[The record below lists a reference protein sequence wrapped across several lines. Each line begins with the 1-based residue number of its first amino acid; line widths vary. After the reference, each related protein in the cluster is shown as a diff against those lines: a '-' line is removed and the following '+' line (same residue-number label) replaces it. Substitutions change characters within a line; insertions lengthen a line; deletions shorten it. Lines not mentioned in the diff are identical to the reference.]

1 VGDQQAALFG
11 HLCARAGEAKCTYG
25 TGCFLLQNIGDTFR
39 LSGARMLTTI
49 AAGRDRT
56 LHYALEG
63 SVFIGGAVV
72 QWLRD
77 KMQFIQTAPDVEQI
91 AASVEDAGNVMLVPA
106 FTGLGA
112 PHWDPY
118 ASGMIIGVQ
127 RNTEIGH
134 IARAAVESI
143 AFQVTDVV
151 RAMESDTEH
160 AFQRMRVDGGAA
172 RNDMLMQF
180 QADMLGI
187 AVERPAVLETTAQG
201 AAYLAGLATGFWSDL
216 EEIREAR
223 PADETFTP
231 QMDGAKAQRKYAKWQ
246 DAVGRAK
253 GWNRP

>member
-1 VGDQQAALFG
+1 
-11 HLCARAGEAKCTYG
+11 
-25 TGCFLLQNIGDTFR
+25 
-39 LSGARMLTTI
+39 
-49 AAGRDRT
+49 
-56 LHYALEG
+56 
-63 SVFIGGAVV
+63 VV

-160 AFQRMRVDGGAA
+160 GFQRMRVDGGAA

-180 QADMLGI
+180 QADMLGM

-216 EEIREAR
+216 EEIRAAR

-231 QMDGAKAQRKYAKWQ
+231 QMDGAKAEKKYAKWQ